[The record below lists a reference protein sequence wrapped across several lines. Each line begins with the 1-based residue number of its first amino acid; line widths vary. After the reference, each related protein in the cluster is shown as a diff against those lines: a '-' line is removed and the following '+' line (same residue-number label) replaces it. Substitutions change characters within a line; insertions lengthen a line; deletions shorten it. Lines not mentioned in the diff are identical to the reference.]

1 MKKVET
7 FRIAPK
13 AVEKIKGKLSEETFL
28 ILRKNE
34 NTCSSSEKKFEEL
47 IRRVAPEVIN
57 SEMAVI
63 KKACLDKW
71 SYQTFNSLQ
80 AGEVYGLQEGLQI
93 RRVPGGW
100 NYEYTKKTASG
111 VEITAATFVSTDE
124 LKTP

>member
-13 AVEKIKGKLSEETFL
+13 AVKGIERKLSEKTFL
-28 ILRKNE
+28 ALRKNE
-34 NTCSSSEKKFEEL
+34 NTCSSSEGKFVEL
-47 IRRVAPEVIN
+47 LKRIIPDITDSEV
-57 SEMAVI
+57 AVI

-80 AGEVYGLQEGLQI
+80 FGEVYGLQEGVQI

-100 NYEYTKKTASG
+100 NYEYTKKTSSG
-111 VEITAATFVSTDE
+111 VEVTAATFVSTDE